1 MKLWK
6 VLDKHEVKGKLLRA
20 IQALCVGSRTSVKVG
35 LMVSEQFD
43 VRSWSEARMYAVSMV
58 F

>member
-1 MKLWK
+1 M
-6 VLDKHEVKGKLLRA
+6 LDRYGVKGKLLRTV
-20 IQALCVGSRTSVKVG
+20 QALCVGSRTSVKVG